1 MTTRKITSFISSENR
16 QPNEAIYNFSVDYPD
31 GILTCKDNETMELN
45 VLSFDMPNTMY
56 NINSTNDHFQITL
69 DNADNRSIHLKHGN
83 YSVKTLLKEFQEKN
97 LEIIKEINFL
107 TKKNDFLSVNINKD
121 YLDEIYRDYF
131 VLGKKG
137 EKIYIINQK

>member
-1 MTTRKITSFISSENR
+1 MSNFVNSISERKFFFIM
-16 QPNEAIYNFSVDYPD
+16 ILIILYIVFNFFGGDRGLIEYFKKK
-31 GILTCKDNETMELN
+31 I
-45 VLSFDMPNTMY
+45 
-56 NINSTNDHFQITL
+56 
-69 DNADNRSIHLKHGN
+69 
-83 YSVKTLLKEFQEKN
+83 LLKEFQEKN
-97 LEIIKEINFL
+97 LEITKEINFL

>member
-1 MTTRKITSFISSENR
+1 MSNLVNTISERKFFFIM
-16 QPNEAIYNFSVDYPD
+16 ILIILYIVFNFFGGDRGLVEYFKKK
-31 GILTCKDNETMELN
+31 I
-45 VLSFDMPNTMY
+45 
-56 NINSTNDHFQITL
+56 
-69 DNADNRSIHLKHGN
+69 
-83 YSVKTLLKEFQEKN
+83 LLKEFQEKN

>member
-1 MTTRKITSFISSENR
+1 MNNLVNLFSEKKFFFIILLLILYIVFNFFGGDRGLIEYFKKKI
-16 QPNEAIYNFSVDYPD
+16 
-31 GILTCKDNETMELN
+31 
-45 VLSFDMPNTMY
+45 
-56 NINSTNDHFQITL
+56 
-69 DNADNRSIHLKHGN
+69 
-83 YSVKTLLKEFQEKN
+83 LLKEFQEKN
-97 LEIIKEINFL
+97 LEITKEINFL

>member
-1 MTTRKITSFISSENR
+1 MNNLINTISEKKFYFI
-16 QPNEAIYNFSVDYPD
+16 ILLIILYIIFNFFGGDRGLIEYF
-31 GILTCKDNETMELN
+31 KKKN
-45 VLSFDMPNTMY
+45 
-56 NINSTNDHFQITL
+56 
-69 DNADNRSIHLKHGN
+69 
-83 YSVKTLLKEFQEKN
+83 LLKEFQEKN
-97 LEIIKEINFL
+97 LEIRKEIIFF

>member
-1 MTTRKITSFISSENR
+1 MILIILYIVFNFFGGDRGLIEHFKKKI
-16 QPNEAIYNFSVDYPD
+16 
-31 GILTCKDNETMELN
+31 
-45 VLSFDMPNTMY
+45 
-56 NINSTNDHFQITL
+56 
-69 DNADNRSIHLKHGN
+69 
-83 YSVKTLLKEFQEKN
+83 LLKEFQEKN
-97 LEIIKEINFL
+97 LEIKKEINFL

>member
-1 MTTRKITSFISSENR
+1 MKYVLDSTSEKKFFLILLIIFLYIVFNFFGGDRGLIEYFKKKI
-16 QPNEAIYNFSVDYPD
+16 
-31 GILTCKDNETMELN
+31 LLN
-45 VLSFDMPNTMY
+45 D
-56 NINSTNDHFQITL
+56 
-69 DNADNRSIHLKHGN
+69 
-83 YSVKTLLKEFQEKN
+83 FQEKN
-97 LEIIKEINFL
+97 LEIKKEINFL

>member
-1 MTTRKITSFISSENR
+1 MSNLVNSISERKFFFI
-16 QPNEAIYNFSVDYPD
+16 IILIVLYIFFNFFGGDRGLIEYFKKK
-31 GILTCKDNETMELN
+31 I
-45 VLSFDMPNTMY
+45 
-56 NINSTNDHFQITL
+56 
-69 DNADNRSIHLKHGN
+69 
-83 YSVKTLLKEFQEKN
+83 LLKEFQEKN

>member
-1 MTTRKITSFISSENR
+1 MSNLVNSISEKKFFFIIILIILYIVFNLFGGDRGLIEYFKKKI
-16 QPNEAIYNFSVDYPD
+16 
-31 GILTCKDNETMELN
+31 
-45 VLSFDMPNTMY
+45 
-56 NINSTNDHFQITL
+56 
-69 DNADNRSIHLKHGN
+69 
-83 YSVKTLLKEFQEKN
+83 LLKEFQEKN
-97 LEIIKEINFL
+97 LEIKKEINFL

>member
-1 MTTRKITSFISSENR
+1 MNNLINTISEKKFYFI
-16 QPNEAIYNFSVDYPD
+16 ILLIILYIIFNFFGGDRGLIEYF
-31 GILTCKDNETMELN
+31 KKKN
-45 VLSFDMPNTMY
+45 
-56 NINSTNDHFQITL
+56 
-69 DNADNRSIHLKHGN
+69 
-83 YSVKTLLKEFQEKN
+83 LLKEFQKKN
-97 LEIIKEINFL
+97 LEIKKESIFF

>member
-1 MTTRKITSFISSENR
+1 MSNLVNSISERKFFFIM
-16 QPNEAIYNFSVDYPD
+16 ILIILYIVFNFFGGDRGLIEYFKKK
-31 GILTCKDNETMELN
+31 I
-45 VLSFDMPNTMY
+45 
-56 NINSTNDHFQITL
+56 
-69 DNADNRSIHLKHGN
+69 
-83 YSVKTLLKEFQEKN
+83 LLKEVQEKN
-97 LEIIKEINFL
+97 SEIIKEINFL

>member
-1 MTTRKITSFISSENR
+1 MSNLVNSISERKFFFI
-16 QPNEAIYNFSVDYPD
+16 IILIVLYIVFNFFGGDRGLIEYFKKK
-31 GILTCKDNETMELN
+31 I
-45 VLSFDMPNTMY
+45 
-56 NINSTNDHFQITL
+56 
-69 DNADNRSIHLKHGN
+69 
-83 YSVKTLLKEFQEKN
+83 LLKEFQEKN

>member
-1 MTTRKITSFISSENR
+1 MSNLVNSISERKFFFI
-16 QPNEAIYNFSVDYPD
+16 ILLIILYIVFNFLGGDRGLIEYFKKK
-31 GILTCKDNETMELN
+31 ILLN
-45 VLSFDMPNTMY
+45 
-56 NINSTNDHFQITL
+56 
-69 DNADNRSIHLKHGN
+69 G
-83 YSVKTLLKEFQEKN
+83 FQEKN
-97 LEIIKEINFL
+97 LEIKKEINFL

>member
-1 MTTRKITSFISSENR
+1 MSNLVNSIAERKFFFIMLL
-16 QPNEAIYNFSVDYPD
+16 IILYIIFNFFGGDRGLIEYFKKK
-31 GILTCKDNETMELN
+31 I
-45 VLSFDMPNTMY
+45 
-56 NINSTNDHFQITL
+56 
-69 DNADNRSIHLKHGN
+69 
-83 YSVKTLLKEFQEKN
+83 LLKEFQEKN
-97 LEIIKEINFL
+97 LEIKKEINFL

>member
-1 MTTRKITSFISSENR
+1 MSNLVNSISEKKFFFIIILIILYIVFNFFGGDRGLIEYFKKKI
-16 QPNEAIYNFSVDYPD
+16 
-31 GILTCKDNETMELN
+31 
-45 VLSFDMPNTMY
+45 
-56 NINSTNDHFQITL
+56 
-69 DNADNRSIHLKHGN
+69 
-83 YSVKTLLKEFQEKN
+83 LLKEFQEKN

-107 TKKNDFLSVNINKD
+107 TKKNDFLSVTRNKD

>member
-1 MTTRKITSFISSENR
+1 MNNLVNLFYEKKFFFIILLLILYIVFNFFGGDRGLIEYFKKKI
-16 QPNEAIYNFSVDYPD
+16 
-31 GILTCKDNETMELN
+31 
-45 VLSFDMPNTMY
+45 
-56 NINSTNDHFQITL
+56 
-69 DNADNRSIHLKHGN
+69 
-83 YSVKTLLKEFQEKN
+83 LLKEFQEKN
-97 LEIIKEINFL
+97 LEITKEINFL

>member
-1 MTTRKITSFISSENR
+1 MSNLSNSIPEKKFYFI
-16 QPNEAIYNFSVDYPD
+16 ILLIILYIVFNFFGGDRGLIEFFKKKS
-31 GILTCKDNETMELN
+31 
-45 VLSFDMPNTMY
+45 
-56 NINSTNDHFQITL
+56 
-69 DNADNRSIHLKHGN
+69 
-83 YSVKTLLKEFQEKN
+83 LLKGFQEKN
-97 LEIIKEINFL
+97 LEIKKEINFL

>member
-1 MTTRKITSFISSENR
+1 MSNLVNSISERKFFFIM
-16 QPNEAIYNFSVDYPD
+16 IIIILYIVFNFFGGDRGLIEYFKKK
-31 GILTCKDNETMELN
+31 I
-45 VLSFDMPNTMY
+45 
-56 NINSTNDHFQITL
+56 
-69 DNADNRSIHLKHGN
+69 
-83 YSVKTLLKEFQEKN
+83 LLKEFQEKN
-97 LEIIKEINFL
+97 LEIKKEINFL

>member
-1 MTTRKITSFISSENR
+1 MSNLVNSISERKIFFIM
-16 QPNEAIYNFSVDYPD
+16 ILIILYIVFNFFGGDRGLIEYFKKK
-31 GILTCKDNETMELN
+31 I
-45 VLSFDMPNTMY
+45 
-56 NINSTNDHFQITL
+56 
-69 DNADNRSIHLKHGN
+69 
-83 YSVKTLLKEFQEKN
+83 LLKEFQEKN
-97 LEIIKEINFL
+97 LEIKKEINFL

>member
-1 MTTRKITSFISSENR
+1 MSNLVNSISERKFFFIM
-16 QPNEAIYNFSVDYPD
+16 ILIILYIVFNFFGGDRGFIEYFKKK
-31 GILTCKDNETMELN
+31 I
-45 VLSFDMPNTMY
+45 
-56 NINSTNDHFQITL
+56 
-69 DNADNRSIHLKHGN
+69 
-83 YSVKTLLKEFQEKN
+83 LLKEFQEKN
-97 LEIIKEINFL
+97 LEIKKEINFL